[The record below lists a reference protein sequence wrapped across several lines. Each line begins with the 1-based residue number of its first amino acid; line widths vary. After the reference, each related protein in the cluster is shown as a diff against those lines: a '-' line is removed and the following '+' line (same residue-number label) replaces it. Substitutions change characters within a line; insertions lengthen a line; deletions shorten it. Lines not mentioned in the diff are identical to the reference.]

1 MIRYEKA
8 KLIDGVT
15 RIKDGIVN
23 EFLIEG
29 SKKAVL
35 FDTGLDLFNIKDY
48 VAKLT
53 EKELV
58 VVNSH
63 FHPDHANGN
72 HHFKKVYIGEKDLP
86 TFTTKDVYFKLV
98 DDIVT
103 ATYAK
108 YPKRESLKSGS
119 ISS

>member
-1 MIRYEKA
+1 MFNYSKA
-8 KLIDGVT
+8 KLRDGVT

-29 SKKAVL
+29 SDRAVL
-35 FDTGLDLFNIKDY
+35 FDTGLDIFNIKDY

-53 EKELV
+53 NKELM

-72 HHFKKVYIGEKDLP
+72 HHFDTVYIGEADMPLSPP
-86 TFTTKDVYFKLV
+86 T
-98 DDIVT
+98 
-103 ATYAK
+103 TYI
-108 YPKRESLKSGS
+108 SGLLT
-119 ISS
+119 I